1 MADSQPAQNS
11 SSSKVAQPKGFL
23 SRLFAAG
30 PLMPQQQMS
39 PAASA
44 AQDHKLDDKHEDF
57 HPELTGAFSPTDI
70 GIWEPHTH
78 YGSSGHKKKPA
89 AGGDAAKSSS
99 GWSVFG

>member
-1 MADSQPAQNS
+1 MADGQPAQHTAA
-11 SSSKVAQPKGFL
+11 SKVAQPKGFL

-57 HPELTGAFSPTDI
+57 HPGRPACALSHIAFFCVSMLVAL
-70 GIWEPHTH
+70 
-78 YGSSGHKKKPA
+78 GHV
-89 AGGDAAKSSS
+89 S
-99 GWSVFG
+99 